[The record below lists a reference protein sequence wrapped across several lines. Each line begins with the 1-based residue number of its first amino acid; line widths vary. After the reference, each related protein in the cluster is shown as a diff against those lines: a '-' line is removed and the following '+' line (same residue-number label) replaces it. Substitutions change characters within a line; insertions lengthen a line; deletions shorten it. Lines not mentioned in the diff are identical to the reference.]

1 MGKQKVDEAVKW
13 KARGRDI
20 KWKIEDVEKKI
31 EKDDGRNKRSHWVS
45 DQIQRARSD
54 SSLLLPL
61 FSSLSFSLS
70 LSLLSI
76 AHASPPASLA
86 AFALVPSPRPLAG
99 ARFFPTRSS
108 GIPPLLTAA
117 CFSRP
122 RTDANPLLGDVPLRF
137 FFDSTVNLSEEGI
150 PSCRKLC
157 FTKLSRVVMFDR
169 WLIERILIDFKTWF
183 GCYPKLFAGKYYFII
198 TYLKN

>member
-20 KWKIEDVEKKI
+20 KWKIENVEKKI
-31 EKDDGRNKRSHWVS
+31 EEDDGEGKEEEVALNFGSNS
-45 DQIQRARSD
+45 A
-54 SSLLLPL
+54 SSIGL
-61 FSSLSFSLS
+61 FSSVTSFSFSLFLCRFS
-70 LSLLSI
+70 RLRT
-76 AHASPPASLA
+76 SPPASLA

-150 PSCRKLC
+150 PSCRKLRWS
-157 FTKLSRVVMFDR
+157 FTKLSRVAMFDR
-169 WLIERILIDFKTWF
+169 WSIERILIDFKAWF
-183 GCYPKLFAGKYYFII
+183 FLLSEALRWQVLFYY
-198 TYLKN
+198 